1 MTDTFTD
8 RINAILPR
16 ISSDEFLT
24 SSGIGNEI
32 AFYVFDY
39 PPEHEL
45 QVREHI
51 RFLLEQLPKLKPALR
66 VRHIDLFDLLIEHLT
81 NRKLLDRSLEMQ
93 KTKGDDRL
101 LRSLKPILHAEKI
114 ADVFTAAVR
123 PNETDLVLVS
133 GVGSVWPLLRSHSLL
148 NNLHSRMGQVPL
160 VMFYPGKYDG
170 KSLRLFGK
178 VKGDNYY
185 RAFRLVT

>member
-1 MTDTFTD
+1 MSETFTD
-8 RINAILPR
+8 RVNAILPR

-32 AFYVFDY
+32 AFYIFDY

-51 RFLLEQLPKLKPALR
+51 QFLLEQLPKLKPVLR
-66 VRHIDLFDLLIEHLT
+66 VRHINLFDLLIEHLK
-81 NRKLLDRSLEMQ
+81 NRKLLERSLEMQ
-93 KTKGDDRL
+93 KAKGDEKL
-101 LRSLKPILHAEKI
+101 LRSLKPILDAEKI
-114 ADVFTAAVR
+114 ADVFTAAVQ
-123 PNETDLVLVS
+123 PNDTDLVLVS
-133 GVGSVWPLLRSHSLL
+133 GVGSVWPLLRSHNLL